1 MFKFFKKEAENKE
14 VEKQKEESEYIA
26 LDSPEIAGSITY
38 YFKHDDE
45 NTYLDIHL
53 SDFEDKTIEKF
64 SEIVSGISSLRMQLE
79 TVNMIKD
86 VFLEM
91 EEGDTFNKIV
101 AQMIRHNEK
110 DTAMLEKINK
120 ESDSKEEQPW
130 IKPSDIMK

>member
-1 MFKFFKKEAENKE
+1 MFKFFKKETEDKE
-14 VEKQKEESEYIA
+14 PQKKEESEYIS

-38 YFKHDDE
+38 YFKHDDD
-45 NTYLDIHL
+45 NTYLDLHL
-53 SDFEDKTIEKF
+53 SDFEDKTIDKF
-64 SEIVSGISSLRMQLE
+64 SEIIAGISSLRMQLE

-101 AQMIRHNEK
+101 AKMIKHNEK

-120 ESDSKEEQPW
+120 ESDSREEQPW